1 MKNYINKT
9 NDSIVLSCHK
19 GLRFLLQFITV
30 LYLLAMGMILPY
42 HYDWATDYAYIGS
55 NKAQFFQ
62 TYGFRAGKAFLI
74 VLPFYLLVFLILWW
88 KKNRTCKGKISLLIN
103 NTLDALS
110 ITDKFAIVYIV
121 ALCLSY
127 YYSDYRQKLFLGI
140 SGWYM
145 GFLPQL
151 VFIGS
156 YFAISRFLPANLGKW
171 LAFALSMVSMPV
183 FLLGILN
190 RYGFLPPGMTSSG
203 PGYISTIGNINWFCG
218 YWVLL
223 FPLAAAQFVF
233 CGKEP
238 SESKSRYECRRILL
252 GLSCAIGFASG
263 ITQGSDSGILAL
275 AAMTVLLF
283 GLAAAGVGEE
293 GKKNFGR
300 FLELLLLFGMV
311 LCTLALIQMLWPEQN
326 NYQSPFYTVLV
337 NGVLPWLCGV
347 AALLACLF
355 YKAFQKRWTDCGFI
369 RKIWLGLVI
378 AMFMTIMS
386 FIAMII
392 INTLYPG
399 SLGAWSQNPLFVF
412 NPKWGS
418 SRGAT
423 WMAGINTWRAQNV
436 LHKAVGV
443 GPDGMWYYIDSGQNA
458 ELLKAVQEQF
468 EDMRLTNAHGE
479 WITILA
485 NIGVFGL
492 IGYAG
497 TVVSAILRFVR
508 GSWKDVVK
516 TAEAEDVSKSAGMTA
531 AAIACGLSLF
541 CYTVNNIFSFQQTM
555 QMTQVFLVMGLGEH
569 MLRRRG
575 EKKEDGNCI
584 KDLAQEIFKKIKGE
598 EEQSYGG

>member
-1 MKNYINKT
+1 MKNFINKI
-9 NDSIVLSCHK
+9 NDSVVLFCHK

-42 HYDWATDYAYIGS
+42 HYDWATDYAHIGS

-62 TYGFRAGKAFLI
+62 TYGFRAGKVFLI
-74 VLPFYLLVFLILWW
+74 VLPFYLLVSLILWW

-103 NTLDALS
+103 ETLDSLS
-110 ITDKFAIVYIV
+110 VTDKFAIVYIV

-127 YYSDYRQKLFLGI
+127 YYSDFRQKLFLGI

-156 YFAISRFLPANLGKW
+156 YFAISRFLPKHLGKW
-171 LAFALSMVSMPV
+171 LAFVLSIVTIPV

-190 RYGFLPPGMTSSG
+190 RYGYLPPGMTSSG

-218 YWVLL
+218 YWVVL

-233 CGKEP
+233 CRKDPLERER
-238 SESKSRYECRRILL
+238 SYRSRRILL

-263 ITQGSDSGILAL
+263 IIQGSDSGILAL

-283 GLAAAGVGEE
+283 GLAAADVGEE

-300 FLELLLLFGMV
+300 FLELLLLFGAV
-311 LCTLALIQMLWPEQN
+311 LCTLALIQFAWPEQN
-326 NYQSPFYTVLV
+326 NYQSSFYTILV
-337 NGVLPWLCGV
+337 KGALPWLCGA
-347 AALLACLF
+347 AALSAWLL
-355 YKAFQKRWTDCGFI
+355 YKTFQKRWADCSFI

-378 AMFMTIMS
+378 AIFMTIAS
-386 FIAMII
+386 FVVVITV
-392 INTLYPG
+392 NTLYPG
-399 SLGAWSQNPLFVF
+399 SLGALSQNPLFVF

-423 WMAGINTWRAQNV
+423 WMAGINTWRAQNA
-436 LHKAVGV
+436 LHKVVGV

-497 TVVSAILRFVR
+497 TVVSAILRFVK
-508 GSWKDVVK
+508 GSREDTVK
-516 TAEAEDVSKSAGMTA
+516 TAESEDASRKSGMTVV
-531 AAIACGLSLF
+531 AIACGLSLF

-555 QMTQVFLVMGLGEH
+555 QMTQVFIIMGLGEN
-569 MLRRRG
+569 MLRRKV
-575 EKKEDGNCI
+575 KKEKDEDLIQKNFKGN
-584 KDLAQEIFKKIKGE
+584 QGE
-598 EEQSYGG
+598 EERSYGG